1 VKVLHRAGLE
11 GASLLRV
18 YTLAGD
24 KVGKVSLAEALVRAA
39 RRNGLRGATVLPGL
53 AGFGRHGLDLP
64 LSVQLYRPERQP
76 LVVEVVDAPERLERF
91 VDQEV
96 ARLDRWGRLA
106 TLERLRLHAYHA
118 TPDDAEG

>member
-1 VKVLHRAGLE
+1 MRVLHRAGLE

-24 KVGKVSLAEALVRAA
+24 KVGRVSLAEALVHAA
-39 RRNGLRGATVLPGL
+39 RERGLRGATVLPGL
-53 AGFGRHGLDLP
+53 AGFGRHGLDVA
-64 LSVQLYRPERQP
+64 LSVLVYRPERQP
-76 LVVEVVDAPERLERF
+76 LVVELVDEPERLKRF
-91 VDQEV
+91 VDEDV

-118 TPDDAEG
+118 TPEPG